1 MQYIKVTP
9 LGPYTSEQR
18 CKAFSQELFKI
29 SRPVLDD
36 DSTAYLFGWVNKGE
50 EYALEVDLDYVIYP
64 HPDKDLTAII
74 GALSTMTTPE
84 EVANIVS
91 LINTKNRF
99 TFGEILPKYV
109 TINTREELEAE
120 GWFPTFNML

>member
-29 SRPVLDD
+29 SRPILDD
-36 DSTAYLFGWVNKGE
+36 SSTQYLFGWVNKGDE
-50 EYALEVDLDYVIYP
+50 FALEVDLNYVIYP
-64 HPDKDLTAII
+64 HPEKDLTAII
-74 GALSTMTTPE
+74 AALSTMTTPE
-84 EVANIVS
+84 EVATIVS
-91 LINTKNRF
+91 LINTKNQF
-99 TFGEILPKYV
+99 IFGEILPSYI

-120 GWFPTFNML
+120 GWFPTFEMP